1 MSLLVYGYL
10 VILPETSANNTL
22 DLRHQGMLHSPHV
35 GEDKTTHVRESRD
48 FGFVMHGVIGPDE
61 SSEVLHK
68 IQLRVR
74 ICWICSRAWG
84 KEMNRDP
91 CLDRFSQHVLMQAR
105 QVLAPLVDAS
115 LASSEPG
122 TRGFPP

>member
-1 MSLLVYGYL
+1 
-10 VILPETSANNTL
+10 
-22 DLRHQGMLHSPHV
+22 MLHSPHV

-48 FGFVMHGVIGPDE
+48 FGFVMHGVMGPDE

-68 IQLRVR
+68 IQLSVR
-74 ICWICSRAWG
+74 ICWICSRTWG
-84 KEMNRDP
+84 KEMDRDP

>member
-48 FGFVMHGVIGPDE
+48 FGFLMHGVIGPDE

>member
-1 MSLLVYGYL
+1 M
-10 VILPETSANNTL
+10 
-22 DLRHQGMLHSPHV
+22 PHV

-48 FGFVMHGVIGPDE
+48 FGFMMHGVIGPDE

-68 IQLRVR
+68 IQLSVR